1 MTARAFTISLKPAWT
16 KEECETLLSKLKG
29 TATAWAIKHDKD
41 TNENGEVVDHHTHF
55 LLEYET
61 PRKISTIANL
71 FNVEA
76 NFVEVVKSKPAM
88 LRYLTHKDDKDKWQ
102 YDDSE
107 VMTNS
112 DVPYVDVLMGQSLN
126 DKQIADYIA
135 QGRGYELLGL
145 VSSSKL
151 RTIQAFLAF
160 ERDGRLVNEVR
171 HLNEQMN
178 DLVYAMKE
186 VHQMALNF
194 KESLSGTSE
203 ALKDGFVL
211 IAETIS
217 KAVEKQQTTRIKATP
232 KHF

>member
-1 MTARAFTISLKPAWT
+1 MTARAFTLSLKPAWND
-16 KEECETLLSKLKG
+16 EQIGSLLSKLKG
-29 TATAWAIKHDKD
+29 TAIVWAITHDKD
-41 TNENGEVVDHHTHF
+41 TDEKGQIIEKHTHF

-61 PRKISTIANL
+61 PRKVSTIANL
-71 FNVEA
+71 FKVEG

-88 LRYLTHKDDKDKWQ
+88 LRYLTHKDDPEKFQ
-102 YDDSE
+102 YDNKQ

-112 DVPYVDVLMGQSLN
+112 TVSYDEVLMGQNLS

-160 ERDGRLVNEVR
+160 ERDGRLVNEVK
-171 HLNEQMN
+171 HLNKQMN
-178 DLVYAMKE
+178 ELVGVMSE
-186 VHQMALNF
+186 VHQMALDF
-194 KESLSGTSE
+194 KESLAGTSE
-203 ALKDGFVL
+203 SLKSGFVL

-217 KAVEKQQTTRIKATP
+217 KAVEKQEASRTAPRFKP
-232 KHF
+232 Y